1 MAGKSKTGDGLLTVK
16 KDKENASSPKELDNC
31 VSSSSESLSPT
42 DKKRVSKVTEIVF
55 HHEAHPSE
63 RYVSQDG
70 RMDADSDKEDIPE
83 NFDLMRES
91 LIEKA
96 VDRFLEEDADKIS
109 DGEEIPRLLSQDYEA
124 RKQKMLQTAFA
135 WDESKTMTKPKRH
148 FRIPA
153 AAAAAVA
160 LLVITASLSV
170 ARVDAMPE
178 PIRVLVMQMQSLF
191 SSASVDDQIL
201 YGDNQTTDFPTEIKT
216 VYEPTIVL
224 DGYEESERIILE
236 KMVQIYYVDRENGE
250 YSFQQMTIDFQAGY
264 DTEGTE
270 YEKIEVRGNQ
280 GIFYVKNGQNR
291 LQWQQNGYMF
301 EVTGLQ
307 DLEVLKKLAA
317 SLKPVEEQE

>member
-16 KDKENASSPKELDNC
+16 KDKENASSTKELDNC

>member
-42 DKKRVSKVTEIVF
+42 DKKGVSKVTEIVF

-63 RYVSQDG
+63 RYVSQAG

-83 NFDLMRES
+83 DFDLMRES

-135 WDESKTMTKPKRH
+135 WDERESMTKPKRRL
-148 FRIPA
+148 RIPA

-170 ARVDAMPE
+170 ARADAMPE
-178 PIRVLVMQMQSLF
+178 PIRVLVIQVQSLF
-191 SSASVDDQIL
+191 SSASIDDQIL

-224 DGYEESERIILE
+224 DGYEESEKILQE
-236 KMVQIYYVDRENGE
+236 KLYAVYYINDAEHV
-250 YSFQQMTIDFQAGY
+250 YSFQQRPIDIWAGY
-264 DTEGTE
+264 NTKDIVYDE
-270 YEKIEVRGNQ
+270 IEINGNK
-280 GIFYVKNGQNR
+280 GISYVNKGKSH
-291 LQWQQNGYMF
+291 LQWQQEGYTF
-301 EVTGLQ
+301 SLSGDFDV
-307 DLEVLKKLAA
+307 DILKELAA
-317 SLKPVEEQE
+317 SVKPMED

>member
-1 MAGKSKTGDGLLTVK
+1 MAGRFKTGDGLLTVK

-42 DKKRVSKVTEIVF
+42 DKKGVSKVTEITS
-55 HHEAHPSE
+55 HHEAHSSE
-63 RYVSQDG
+63 RYIPQDG
-70 RMDADSDKEDIPE
+70 QMDKASDKEDIPAD
-83 NFDLMRES
+83 FDLMRES

-135 WDESKTMTKPKRH
+135 WDESKSMTKPKRR

-170 ARVDAMPE
+170 ARADAMPE
-178 PIRVLVMQMQSLF
+178 PIRVLVMQVQSLF

-201 YGDNQTTDFPTEIKT
+201 YGDNQTSDFPTEIQT

-224 DGYEESERIILE
+224 DGYRESERLLRE
-236 KMVQIYYVDRENGE
+236 KRMAVYYVHEENPE
-250 YSFQQMTIDFQAGY
+250 YSFQQMTVDFWSGY
-264 DTEGTE
+264 NTEDISYEDVNINE
-270 YEKIEVRGNQ
+270 YQ
-280 GIFYVKNGQNR
+280 GIFYEKNGQTH
-291 LQWQQNGYMF
+291 LQWQQDGYIF
-301 EVTGLQ
+301 EIIGEQSIV
-307 DLEVLKKLAA
+307 ELKRMAA
-317 SLKPVEEQE
+317 SVKPVEG

>member
-42 DKKRVSKVTEIVF
+42 DKKEVSKVTEIIF
-55 HHEAHPSE
+55 HNEAHPSG
-63 RYVSQDG
+63 RYVPQDG
-70 RMDADSDKEDIPE
+70 RMDTASDKEDIPAD
-83 NFDLMRES
+83 FDLMRES

-135 WDESKTMTKPKRH
+135 WDESESMTKPKRR

-160 LLVITASLSV
+160 LLVITASLSA
-170 ARVDAMPE
+170 ARADAMPE
-178 PIRVLVMQMQSLF
+178 PIRVLVMQVQSLF

-224 DGYEESERIILE
+224 DGYEVSERILYNKSI
-236 KMVQIYYVDRENGE
+236 QIYFGDKNQKE
-250 YSFQQMTIDFQAGY
+250 YSFQQRTLDYRVGY
-264 DTEGTE
+264 DNEELE
-270 YEKIEVRGNQ
+270 YEDIQICNNLS
-280 GIFYVKNGQNR
+280 GITYVKNNQR
-291 LQWQQNGYMF
+291 HLQWQQNGYIF
-301 EVTGLQ
+301 EFIGNQ
-307 DLEVLKKLAA
+307 PEEDLKMLAA
-317 SLKPVEEQE
+317 SVRPVED

>member
-1 MAGKSKTGDGLLTVK
+1 MAGRFKTGDGLLTVK

-31 VSSSSESLSPT
+31 VSNSSESLSPT
-42 DKKRVSKVTEIVF
+42 DKKGVSKVVEITS
-55 HHEAHPSE
+55 HREAYLSE
-63 RYVSQDG
+63 RYIPQDG
-70 RMDADSDKEDIPE
+70 QMDTVSDREDIPE
-83 NFDLMRES
+83 DFDLMRES

-109 DGEEIPRLLSQDYEA
+109 DGEKIPRLLSQDYEA

-135 WDESKTMTKPKRH
+135 WDERESMTKPKRC

-170 ARVDAMPE
+170 ARADAMPE

-224 DGYEESERIILE
+224 DGYEENERIVYN
-236 KMVQIYYVDRENGE
+236 KVVQIYYIGDSQQE
-250 YSFQQMTIDFQAGY
+250 YSFQQRTIDYWAGY
-264 DTEGTE
+264 DREE
-270 YEKIEVRGNQ
+270 VIYEDIDVGDSYY
-280 GIFYVKNGQNR
+280 GITYVKNGQR
-291 LQWQQNGYMF
+291 YIEWQKDGYAF
-301 EVTGLQ
+301 ELSGVQ
-307 DLEVLKKLAA
+307 EKEVLRMLAV
-317 SLKPVEEQE
+317 SVKPEED

>member
-42 DKKRVSKVTEIVF
+42 DKKGVSKVTEIVF

-63 RYVSQDG
+63 RYVSQAG
-70 RMDADSDKEDIPE
+70 RMDADSDKEDISE
-83 NFDLMRES
+83 DFDLMRES

-135 WDESKTMTKPKRH
+135 WDESKSMTKPKRRFH
-148 FRIPA
+148 IPA

-160 LLVITASLSV
+160 LLVITASPSV

-178 PIRVLVMQMQSLF
+178 PIRVLVMQVQSLF

-224 DGYEESERIILE
+224 DGYEVSEEIFRDKRRILYYINE
-236 KMVQIYYVDRENGE
+236 KKQE
-250 YSFQQMTIDFQAGY
+250 YNFQQMTMDFQAGY
-264 DTEGTE
+264 DTEGVE
-270 YEKIEVRGNQ
+270 YKEIEVNGNQ
-280 GIFYVKNGQNR
+280 GIFYIKNGQGR
-291 LQWQQNGYMF
+291 LQWQQDGYMF
-301 EVTGLQ
+301 ELKGLQ
-307 DLEVLKKLAA
+307 DFEVLKKLAA
-317 SLKPVEEQE
+317 SLKPVEE